1 MMAPMR
7 LLLPAV
13 LILVAIA
20 AVAGSQSLSLLAQ
33 IGAAII
39 LCLSYWLLMGQGGMV
54 SFGHAAYSG
63 LGAFAAVHLM
73 RAIEAG
79 LHWPMALVP
88 LAAGLAVAA
97 VAVPLGWLA
106 TRHHSSMAFA
116 MITLGL
122 GELVWVMAQMLPNW
136 FGGEAGIGANRS
148 AGAGGWGPSW
158 GPTWQVYLLTLVYA
172 LAVIA
177 LIRAILRSPF
187 GRLLN
192 AVRDQPV
199 RVSCLG
205 HDPRRI
211 RQVCFVVAAALAGVA
226 GGLLALLNEFVSTD
240 ALASHRSALVLMF
253 TVIGGLSHF
262 SGALV
267 AGVLMV
273 LGTVVLS
280 SWTSGWLLYL
290 GLLFLTVLLV
300 APQGLGPALP
310 RLWPFVRQAPH
321 RALALFVALLGAGAA
336 VEMAYQWRLVSTLGP
351 VTSYL
356 GLALDAQ
363 SPWHWLI
370 ALSATALGWGA
381 WSVGRGRA

>member
-1 MMAPMR
+1 MAPMR
-7 LLLPAV
+7 LLMPAV
-13 LILVAIA
+13 LILGGLA
-20 AVAGSQSLSLLAQ
+20 AVAGGQTLSLLAQ
-33 IGAAII
+33 IGAGII

-73 RAIEAG
+73 RAIEQG
-79 LHWPMALVP
+79 LHWPVALVP
-88 LAAGLAVAA
+88 LAAGLAAAA
-97 VAVPLGWLA
+97 VALPLGWLA

-122 GELVWVMAQMLPNW
+122 GELVWVMAQMFPFW
-136 FGGEAGIGANRS
+136 FGGEAGLGANRS
-148 AGAGGWGPSW
+148 AGAWPWGPSW
-158 GPTWQVYLLTLVYA
+158 GPTWQVYLLTLAYT
-172 LAVIA
+172 LAVVA
-177 LIRAILRSPF
+177 LVRAMLGSPF

-211 RQVCFVVAAALAGVA
+211 RQVCFVVAAALAGLA
-226 GGLLALLNEFVSTD
+226 GGLLAVLNEFVSTD
-240 ALASHRSALVLMF
+240 ALASHRSASVLMF
-253 TVIGGLSHF
+253 TVIGGLSHL

-280 SWTSGWLLYL
+280 SWTSAWLLYL
-290 GLLFLTVLLV
+290 GLFFLLV
-300 APQGLGPALP
+300 LRLAPQGLGPALP
-310 RLWPFVRQAPH
+310 RLWPLVRRAPL
-321 RALALFVALLGAGAA
+321 RALALCVALVGAGAA
-336 VEMAYQWRLVSTLGP
+336 VEMAYQWRLISTLGP
-351 VTSYL
+351 VASYL

-363 SPWHWLI
+363 SPWHWLS
-370 ALSATALGWGA
+370 ALSATALGWAG
-381 WSVGRGRA
+381 WSRGRGRA

>member
-1 MMAPMR
+1 MR
-7 LLLPAV
+7 VPLPAA
-13 LILVAIA
+13 LILVAMA
-20 AVAGSQSLSLLAQ
+20 AVAGGQTLSLLAQ

-88 LAAGLAVAA
+88 LTAGLAVAA

-122 GELVWVMAQMLPNW
+122 GELVWVIAQMWPAW
-136 FGGEAGIGANRS
+136 FGGEAGLGANRS
-148 AGAGGWGPSW
+148 AGAWDWGPSW
-158 GPTWQVYLLTLVYA
+158 GPTWQVYLLTLA
-172 LAVIA
+172 HTLAAIA
-177 LIRAILRSPF
+177 LVRAMLASPF

-226 GGLLALLNEFVSTD
+226 GGLLAVLNEFVSTD

-253 TVIGGLSHF
+253 TVIGGLSHL

-267 AGVLMV
+267 AGVMMV

-290 GLLFLTVLLV
+290 GLLFLLVLLV
-300 APQGLGPALP
+300 APKGLGPALP
-310 RLWPFVRQAPH
+310 RLWPFVKQAPH
-321 RALALFVALLGAGAA
+321 RVLALSAALLGAGAA
-336 VEMAYQWRLVSTLGP
+336 VEMAYQWRLISTLGP
-351 VTSYL
+351 VTHYL
-356 GLALDAQ
+356 GLPLDAQ
-363 SPWHWLI
+363 SPWHWLA
-370 ALSATALGWGA
+370 ALSAIALGWA
-381 WSVGRGRA
+381 MWRRGRA